1 MDKHKLL
8 AIEDLPVG
16 KVETPE
22 WKPDFPFV
30 CIRTLTAPEV
40 MAFTKSLEG
49 EDGNQDTSE
58 FLQRFS
64 ALVLCDEKGE
74 RLFDDSDADA
84 VALGKKNMTVLQRIC
99 HEAQVHNKMIQDEDA
114 GKNSP
119 QPGDSSSS

>member
-8 AIEDLPVG
+8 AVEDLPVG

-22 WKPDFPFV
+22 WKPDFPCV
-30 CIRTLTAPEV
+30 YVRTLTAPEV
-40 MAFTKSLEG
+40 VGFTKSIEG
-49 EDGNQDTSE
+49 DDGEQDTSE

-64 ALVLCDEKGE
+64 ALVLCDEKGV

-84 VALGKKNMTVLQRIC
+84 DALGKKNMIVLQRIC

-114 GKNSP
+114 GKNLP
-119 QPGDSSSS
+119 PPDDSSSS